1 MSKLIYVRMGNN
13 IILYKYY
20 NNIIKSY
27 YFGPTEWDIKL
38 LKIAWVEDLDHIE
51 R

>member
-20 NNIIKSY
+20 INIVKSY
-27 YFGPTEWDIKL
+27 CYGTTEWDIKL
-38 LKIAWVEDLDHIE
+38 LKIAWVEYLDHIE